1 MENPVRR
8 YWWVNQNQTFRHE
21 REGGYLWSPK
31 TNRNGARNP
40 FYDYMRIVAPGD
52 LVLSFVNRRI
62 AALSVA
68 TSHCYEAPKPQEFG
82 SAGEY
87 WGQIGWR
94 VDVVYR
100 DLERPLTP
108 AEHMAALRP
117 LLPTRHSPL
126 QADGRGKQSVYL
138 TQLPPTLMAQLALLI
153 GEPAMQLMDT
163 PPSIARDSVD
173 ELEKIAN
180 PVQERWE
187 QQIVREI
194 NRLTT
199 LPETERQQL
208 IYARVGQ
215 GRFRSLIFA
224 RERACRV
231 TLVDRP
237 DHLVASHIRPWR
249 HSDND
254 QRLDPENGLM
264 LTPNVD
270 HLFDRGF
277 ITFSADGRLV
287 FSPAADSTSL
297 VRMGLDP
304 ARRVDVGRF
313 SSGQKQ
319 HLEFHRDAVFLGTR
333 DAG

>member
-1 MENPVRR
+1 MRR

-40 FYDYMRIVAPGD
+40 FYDFMRIVAPGD

-82 SAGEY
+82 RAGEN

-117 LLPTRHSPL
+117 LLPARYAPL
-126 QADGRGKQSVYL
+126 QTDGRGKQSVYL
-138 TQLPPTLMAQLALLI
+138 TQLQPTLMAQLALLI
-153 GEPAMQLMDT
+153 GEPALQMMDT
-163 PPSIARDSVD
+163 PPSIARDSAA
-173 ELEKIAN
+173 ELDKIAN

-187 QQIVREI
+187 QEIVREI
-194 NRLTT
+194 TRLTA

-215 GRFRSLIFA
+215 GRFRGLIYA

-231 TLVDRP
+231 TRVDRP
-237 DHLVASHIRPWR
+237 EHLVASHIRPWR
-249 HSDND
+249 HGDNE

-277 ITFSADGRLV
+277 ITFAADGRLV
-287 FSPAADSTSL
+287 YSPAADEGSL
-297 VRMGLDP
+297 LRMGFDP
-304 ARRVDVGRF
+304 ERRVDVGGFWR
-313 SSGQKQ
+313 GQRE
-319 HLEFHRDAVFLGTR
+319 HLEFHRDEVFLDTR
-333 DAG
+333 HAG